1 MEGKGPSSLPCL
13 LARDGDDSGFMSL
26 PMGELDKVEAGKVD
40 KLCKLDKVDK
50 LGDGGQRDIAVEG
63 DVKGGIILRGAV
75 WVLHERLLA
84 SWKQRWASN
93 SIPFSNFFFSIVL
106 IVSWLM
112 KAV

>member
-26 PMGELDKVEAGKVD
+26 PMGELDKMEAGKVD
-40 KLCKLDKVDK
+40 KLCKLDKLGKVDK
-50 LGDGGQRDIAVEG
+50 PEDGGQRDTAVEG

-84 SWKQRWASN
+84 SWKQRWASK
-93 SIPFSNFFFSIVL
+93 S
-106 IVSWLM
+106 
-112 KAV
+112 

>member
-40 KLCKLDKVDK
+40 KEDK

-93 SIPFSNFFFSIVL
+93 SKPFSNFSFAIVL
-106 IVSWLM
+106 IVS
-112 KAV
+112 

>member
-26 PMGELDKVEAGKVD
+26 PMGELDKVEAGKVN
-40 KLCKLDKVDK
+40 KLCKVDKLGKVDKVDK
-50 LGDGGQRDIAVEG
+50 LGHGGQRDIAVEG

-93 SIPFSNFFFSIVL
+93 SKPFSNFSFAIVL
-106 IVSWLM
+106 IVS
-112 KAV
+112 

>member
-40 KLCKLDKVDK
+40 KV
-50 LGDGGQRDIAVEG
+50 GDGGQRDIAVEG

-93 SIPFSNFFFSIVL
+93 STPFSNFSFAIVL
-106 IVSWLM
+106 IVS
-112 KAV
+112 

>member
-40 KLCKLDKVDK
+40 KLCKVDK

-93 SIPFSNFFFSIVL
+93 STSFSNFSFAIVL
-106 IVSWLM
+106 IVS
-112 KAV
+112 

>member
-40 KLCKLDKVDK
+40 KLGKVDKVDK
-50 LGDGGQRDIAVEG
+50 LGHGGQRDIAVEG

-93 SIPFSNFFFSIVL
+93 SKPFSNFSFAIVL
-106 IVSWLM
+106 IVS
-112 KAV
+112 